1 MRDAE
6 ERLQFIKRE
15 GKLVRGRAE
24 IIKFLEGKPLT
35 ARQTVLARCYDC
47 MGYFV
52 DGRQDCDCPMCP
64 SYPFMAYSTK
74 PRVKHKKPAGVG
86 FKSRV

>member
-6 ERLQFIKRE
+6 ERLSFIKRE
-15 GKLVRGRAE
+15 GKLVKGKAE
-24 IIKFLEGKPLT
+24 LIKYLEGKLLT

-52 DGRQDCDCPMCP
+52 DGRQDCDCPLCP

-74 PRVKHKKPAGVG
+74 PRVKKQKTGAGG
-86 FKSRV
+86 FKKRV